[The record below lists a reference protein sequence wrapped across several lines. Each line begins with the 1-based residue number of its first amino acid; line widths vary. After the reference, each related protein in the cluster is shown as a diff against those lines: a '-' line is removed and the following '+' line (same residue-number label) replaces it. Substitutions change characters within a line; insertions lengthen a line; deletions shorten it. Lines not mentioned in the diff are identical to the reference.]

1 MTFCVARF
9 FFCYQMPPRQ
19 NISHNVSLSLS
30 LKSLLYSSQK
40 NITPTNSGFCGNPGG
55 FHTANGDGYKFV
67 RSVLE
72 ELDPINASVSSRLSS
87 SLITW
92 KKYNFDT
99 RGKLM
104 KNELEELSK
113 LKPISNDLFEIV
125 SRGLN

>member
-1 MTFCVARF
+1 
-9 FFCYQMPPRQ
+9 MPPRQ

>member
-1 MTFCVARF
+1 MSVINWVRIDSNCFGVDFRVTFCVPSR
-9 FFCYQMPPRQ
+9 
-19 NISHNVSLSLS
+19 
-30 LKSLLYSSQK
+30 LYSHK
-40 NITPTNSGFCGNPGG
+40 ITPTNSGFCGNPGG